1 MSAPGSGK
9 RKDFTYSGQGR
20 GEMPRD
26 VTRVKVH
33 PSDEEF
39 PGGGAFRDCTSLEV
53 VVIPPSVRVIGHGR
67 IDRG

>member
-1 MSAPGSGK
+1 MS
-9 RKDFTYSGQGR
+9 
-20 GEMPRD
+20 RD
-26 VTRVKVH
+26 VTRVKVLDMTRVKVH